1 MITMQQV
8 RRFRKRERLSGSK
21 RLSVQ
26 HEDERGQAEEQLAR
40 ALPRPGNQVEHVHE
54 DPCENARGLH

>member
-26 HEDERGQAEEQLAR
+26 HEDERGQTKEQLAR
-40 ALPRPGNQVEHVHE
+40 ALPRPGNQVERVHE

>member
-40 ALPRPGNQVEHVHE
+40 ALPRPHE